1 MWNRLKLTPPS
12 VHLESAPEAEAPKKE
27 REDGSCRSS
36 GQALTTERER
46 PSREGGCT
54 EFNAAAPP
62 RDLTWST
69 PNEFGGPPQSVLY
82 PAVSCHS
89 RAAPAP
95 PPRATAPSSIG
106 VGPGG
111 RPCQASNLGRFS
123 RSRSSQLPLPVHPLV
138 AVATGG
144 RPRPACRWRRVR
156 HRAPPPLVPRR
167 DRVAAFGRS
176 PLATH
181 TPHVKAAAAH
191 AARAASGQLADPP
204 APAGLAAGEHRTTA
218 AAAAAACS
226 VRKWNLMRKRVS
238 CS

>member
-1 MWNRLKLTPPS
+1 
-12 VHLESAPEAEAPKKE
+12 
-27 REDGSCRSS
+27 
-36 GQALTTERER
+36 
-46 PSREGGCT
+46 
-54 EFNAAAPP
+54 
-62 RDLTWST
+62 
-69 PNEFGGPPQSVLY
+69 VLY

-144 RPRPACRWRRVR
+144 RPRAACRWRRVR